1 MGAGQCAFSIESFA
15 DAHEIGRSSVYE
27 EIKAGRLKARKVRE
41 RTIITGEDAAEWRAK
56 LPLAGTEAA

>member
-1 MGAGQCAFSIESFA
+1 
-15 DAHEIGRSSVYE
+15 
-27 EIKAGRLKARKVRE
+27 LKARKVRE